1 MVKLTGAL
9 KHPGLLL
16 LPITVIVAETGVIPL
31 FIAVNEGNNPAP
43 VPLAGSPMAGL
54 LLVQVNEEEPINI
67 FCMILP
73 LQTVTSLM
81 GSMTGAGSTM
91 MLKFLIPP
99 RQPLASALAT
109 RLPFPLPVVTKEGI
123 FP

>member
-67 FCMILP
+67 FCMNCYIADGINDRSRINDDAEIPDSSQATIGLCP
-73 LQTVTSLM
+73 GNKITIPV
-81 GSMTGAGSTM
+81 AGSN
-91 MLKFLIPP
+91 KGRYI
-99 RQPLASALAT
+99 S
-109 RLPFPLPVVTKEGI
+109 
-123 FP
+123 